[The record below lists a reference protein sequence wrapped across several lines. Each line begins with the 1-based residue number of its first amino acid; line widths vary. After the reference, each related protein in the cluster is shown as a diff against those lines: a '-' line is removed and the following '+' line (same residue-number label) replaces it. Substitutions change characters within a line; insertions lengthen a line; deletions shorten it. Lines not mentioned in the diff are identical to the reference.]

1 MPGEFNFSE
10 FLKVNLTSEP
20 ITLTQGCFAWCQE
33 QAVIFQ
39 SNLDIYNLTIVVI
52 AMVALV
58 LYNISIELSDEIIKL
73 GINPDQLRF
82 AGHTIV
88 FFAFIL
94 LALFLGY
101 YAWFN

>member
-1 MPGEFNFSE
+1 MPLNITFNPAITKVSE
-10 FLKVNLTSEP
+10 TCWN
-20 ITLTQGCFAWCQE
+20 WCQE
-33 QAVIFQ
+33 HAIIVQ
-39 SNLDIYNLTIVVI
+39 SNLDISNLTIVVI